1 MFLGVILIVKMMMN
15 YNDIVILNSFCP
27 LSTTFD
33 IVCNQPLDMS
43 TYYNALI
50 VMRFTFQTYTSFDL
64 ELNFWGVYVINLE
77 MPIFIWELDYRLI
90 SGKIRTTRYSEPLK
104 KYFCQHEQRHLLNTS
119 DIGYFYYIEER
130 DGKFSCKYG

>member
-64 ELNFWGVYVINLE
+64 ELNFWGVYVINLK
-77 MPIFIWELDYRLI
+77 MPIFI
-90 SGKIRTTRYSEPLK
+90 
-104 KYFCQHEQRHLLNTS
+104 
-119 DIGYFYYIEER
+119 
-130 DGKFSCKYG
+130 